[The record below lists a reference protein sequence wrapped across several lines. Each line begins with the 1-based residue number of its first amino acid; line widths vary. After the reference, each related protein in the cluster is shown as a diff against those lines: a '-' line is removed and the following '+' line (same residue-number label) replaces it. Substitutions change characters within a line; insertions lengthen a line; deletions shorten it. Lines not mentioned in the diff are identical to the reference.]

1 MTGTPSPLAAGAAPA
16 SLAVGAAPGS
26 TPATAVAVTSWS
38 IHLPPPAST
47 TTPCSAAPT
56 SPGGRVSATSAP
68 GAAVAGL
75 PPVDPACPPDRAHTL
90 LGRKGLLYKEP
101 ATRLALCAVHRAL
114 GLPDGVRPD
123 AALDPGTAVVAA
135 SNLGN
140 VGTVIDVTRA
150 VAREG
155 SRGVSPMAAP
165 NASSNVI
172 ASSVAL
178 WFRLGGPNLMVCSG
192 ETAGLDALALGALLL
207 RAGRADRVLVV
218 GAEPDDET
226 AVAVRRGPAA
236 AGAAAPPLRA
246 GAACVVLEP
255 AARAAAPLAT
265 LTVGPAVRR
274 RADVP
279 PWPAG
284 PRVVVGPGHLDPAA
298 AWGDCYGAQGVLQAA
313 LAARLVAEGADGVA
327 VLCGGDD
334 DGWRTALLTRA
345 TPTGRQP

>member
-1 MTGTPSPLAAGAAPA
+1 MTGTP
-16 SLAVGAAPGS
+16 V
-26 TPATAVAVTSWS
+26 TAVAVSSYS
-38 IHLPPPAST
+38 IHLPTDDRFGPAD
-47 TTPCSAAPT
+47 
-56 SPGGRVSATSAP
+56 
-68 GAAVAGL
+68 AGL
-75 PPVDPACPPDRAHTL
+75 PPVEPGCPADRAHTL

-123 AALDPGTAVVAA
+123 GPLDPGTAVVVA

-140 VGTVIDVTRA
+140 VATVVDVTRA

-172 ASSVAL
+172 ASSIAL

-192 ETAGLDALALGALLL
+192 ETAGLDALALGVLLL
-207 RAGRADRVLVV
+207 RARRADRVLVV

-226 AVAVRRGPAA
+226 AVTVRGS
-236 AGAAAPPLRA
+236 AAAPPLRA

-255 AARAAAPLAT
+255 ATRAAAPLAT
-265 LTVGPAVRR
+265 VTVGPTVRR

-279 PWPAG
+279 PWSA
-284 PRVVVGPGHLDPAA
+284 RVVVGPGHLDPAS
-298 AWGDCYGAQGVLQAA
+298 AWGDCYGAQGVLQTA
-313 LAARLVAEGADGVA
+313 LAVRLVAEGADGVA

-334 DGWRTALLTRA
+334 DGWRTALLAA
-345 TPTGRQP
+345 TVTTGGQP

>member
-1 MTGTPSPLAAGAAPA
+1 MPAPP
-16 SLAVGAAPGS
+16 V
-26 TPATAVAVTSWS
+26 TTVAVTSYS
-38 IHLPPPAST
+38 VHLPADE
-47 TTPCSAAPT
+47 
-56 SPGGRVSATSAP
+56 RF
-68 GAAVAGL
+68 GAAVADL
-75 PPVDPACPPDRAHTL
+75 PPVEPGCPADRAHTL

-123 AALDPGTAVVAA
+123 TALDPRTAVVAA

-140 VGTVIDVTRA
+140 VATVVDVTRG
-150 VAREG
+150 VAKEG

-172 ASSVAL
+172 ASSIAL
-178 WFRLGGPNLMVCSG
+178 WFRFGGPNLMVCSG

-207 RAGRADRVLVV
+207 RARRADRVLVV

-236 AGAAAPPLRA
+236 DPTAPPLRA

-255 AARAAAPLAT
+255 VTRAAAPLAT
-265 LTVGPAVRR
+265 VTVGPTLSR

-279 PWPAG
+279 PWSTPI
-284 PRVVVGPGHLDPAA
+284 VLGPGHLDPAA
-298 AWGDCYGAQGVLQAA
+298 AWGDCYGAQGVLQTA
-313 LAARLVAEGADGVA
+313 LAARLVAEGADSVA

-334 DGWRTALLTRA
+334 DGWRTALLT
-345 TPTGRQP
+345 PGRRP